1 MHVSRRPSP
10 ILTASRLA
18 APREA
23 GHNRSMQSEPASPP
37 PSSDMPSAADTLAA
51 RQVSKSMVWLSRWL
65 LGIFFRQVEVVGAD
79 QVPTEGPVVYVANH
93 VNSLVDP
100 ALLLGFLP
108 RRSRFLAKS
117 TLWQM
122 AILKPFLHLAAAIP
136 VYRKQDVGVDTSK
149 NAQTFAR
156 CHEVLAAEGVIA
168 LFPEGI
174 SHNKPALVPLR
185 TGVSR
190 IVLQAEARFSDLG
203 VRIVPVGLTFD
214 AKARFRSRALIVV
227 GPALDPAHEVAAF
240 DDGPREAVRE
250 LTERIS
256 DAMEEVTLNFP
267 SWDEARL
274 IERAAEIYERP
285 VGEAPLERRLSTH
298 FPVRQAFIHGYHTLR
313 QRVPRQVEAVAE
325 AVADYDELLD
335 DMALTDAQVA
345 ARYPV
350 PGSLR
355 FVVWSLLILLLRLPL
370 ALVGTLYNA
379 MPYQLADWIAR
390 RNVGTED
397 VTATYKLLASM
408 LFYPLTWVAGALAGG
423 WFWGW
428 GGALMAGLLGPLS
441 GFVALRFMERRRL
454 LLRQVRAFFVLE
466 GARRRSQ
473 ELRLRRLAVSERL
486 EELVALYEALTP
498 SEPDPVSKIR

>member
-1 MHVSRRPSP
+1 
-10 ILTASRLA
+10 
-18 APREA
+18 
-23 GHNRSMQSEPASPP
+23 MQSVSTAQPPAAESPP
-37 PSSDMPSAADTLAA
+37 AAALDALAA

-65 LGIFFRQVEVVGAD
+65 LRIFFRQVEVVGAD
-79 QVPTEGPVVYVANH
+79 QVPSDGPVVFVANH

-122 AILKPFLHLAAAIP
+122 IVLKPFLHLAAAIP
-136 VYRKQDVGVDTSK
+136 VYRRQDAGVDTTQ

-168 LFPEGI
+168 LFPEGT
-174 SHNKPALVPLR
+174 SHNEPSLVPLR

-190 IVLQAEARFSDLG
+190 IVLQAEARFPGLG

-214 AKARFRSRALIVV
+214 AKTRFRSRALVVV
-227 GPALDPAHEVAAF
+227 GPPLDVAQEVADF
-240 DDGPREAVRE
+240 ETVDLEDGARDAVRR

-256 DAMEEVTLNFP
+256 EALGEVTLNFP

-285 VGEAPLERRLSTH
+285 MGEVPSERRLSAH
-298 FPVRQAFIHGYHTLR
+298 FPVRQAFIRGYRALH
-313 QRVPRQVEAVAE
+313 QRVPQQVKAVAE
-325 AVADYDELLD
+325 AVEDYDHWLEDL
-335 DMALTDAQVA
+335 ALTDAQVA

-350 PGSLR
+350 KGSLR
-355 FVVWSLLILLLRLPL
+355 FVVWSLFVLLLRFPL
-370 ALVGTLYNA
+370 ALVGTLYNVL
-379 MPYQLADWIAR
+379 PYQLADWISR
-390 RNVGTED
+390 RNVETMD

-408 LFYPLTWVAGALAGG
+408 LFYPLTWLAGALIGG
-423 WFWGW
+423 WWWGW
-428 GGALMAGLLGPLS
+428 VGALSGGLLGPVS

-454 LLRQVRAFFVLE
+454 LLRQVRAFFVLK

-473 ELRLRRLAVSERL
+473 ELRLRRLAVTERL
-486 EELVALYEALTP
+486 EELVEFYEVMTP
-498 SEPDPVSKIR
+498 SDGGGVPSAR